1 MTFDTPLGAALF
13 LVALV
18 TCVATAAVTLFRS
31 TVIFERWLDEIPA
44 DGISHAQPTSDR
56 RVILDGPGDT
66 RAA

>member
-1 MTFDTPLGAALF
+1 
-13 LVALV
+13 
-18 TCVATAAVTLFRS
+18 VATAAVTLFRS